1 VRKKRTGVIP
11 VSSELQGI
19 IERACELRGLDWKMR
34 GEEKIFDISPTL
46 LVSWWD
52 RLLAGCGITD
62 LHWHDL
68 RHEGTSRLFER
79 GLSTAEVMSITG
91 HSTQEMVDR
100 YSHYSAAI
108 VLSKLER
115 GTDVDAL
122 QAELEFLL
130 FQFVAAGGAV
140 SRLKIPPNRKSS
152 GRL

>member
-1 VRKKRTGVIP
+1 MRRKRTGVVPI
-11 VSSELQGI
+11 SAELQQI
-19 IERACELRGLDWKMR
+19 IEQACKLRDLDPDAH
-34 GEEKIFDISPTL
+34 GNEKIFDVSPSTL
-46 LVSWWD
+46 VNWWNQ
-52 RLLAGCGITD
+52 LLTDCGIED
-62 LHWHDL
+62 LRWHDL

-115 GTDVDAL
+115 GNDVEAL

-130 FQFVAAGGAV
+130 SQFVAAGGD
-140 SRLKIPPNRKSS
+140 S
-152 GRL
+152 GRLKLALAANVRP